1 MKYAKG
7 TIFETYDETYMVVGK
22 MHMGLG
28 VESYVLAAQ
37 DDENTEVL
45 VYLEE
50 EIAEGLEEGWLSIKK

>member
-22 MHMGLG
+22 MHTGLG

-50 EIAEGLEEGWLSIKK
+50 EIEEGIEEGWLSIKK